1 MKFNFTKKI
10 TLAIASFAAVAFIAT
25 GVSHAD
31 IPYSGPTTPPSPVP
45 AFNVF
50 SGSNLPAPMP
60 SNGEQDFF
68 QGRVPV
74 NGNMNEG
81 TTPFTDPV
89 NSSCTNNQIIQLHI
103 YVHNGA
109 SQYENNNGTGQ
120 SVMHGAKVQ
129 VALPDANTAA
139 TTFSPTATLSA
150 NNATTI
156 SDKVSIIC
164 NGQPVE
170 LQYITGSA
178 SQYSI
183 GSGVLPLSDSIIT
196 SGASI
201 QSEKVPGDVW
211 GCWDERVY
219 VVLAVKV
226 VVPQKPPVPPTCNL
240 ITLDS
245 DYRTVRVKSVGFT
258 AGDSTVA
265 NLMLDFGD
273 GNKATIKTSQLPYSH
288 VYSADGTYHV
298 RVTLDTSTGYVTS
311 NGCVAIVTIKN
322 QPVNPVTPV
331 TPPKNLV
338 NTGPGDMIGIFAAVT
353 LIAALAHRAYMR
365 VFSAK

>member
-89 NSSCTNNQIIQLHI
+89 NSSCTNNQIIQLHV

-109 SQYENNNGTGQ
+109 SQYENNNGTGP

-196 SGASI
+196 SGALI

-226 VVPQKPPVPPTCNL
+226 VIPQKPPVPPTCNL

-245 DYRTVRVKSVGFT
+245 DYRTVRVKSVGYT
-258 AGDSTVA
+258 AGDSTVS
-265 NLMLDFGD
+265 NLLLDFGD
-273 GNKATIKTSQLPYSH
+273 GNKATIKTNQLPYSH
-288 VYSADGTYHV
+288 AYSADGTYYV
-298 RVTLDTSTGYVTS
+298 RATLDTSTGNVTS
-311 NGCVAIVTIKN
+311 NGCVVMVTIKN

-353 LIAALAHRAYMR
+353 LIAALAHRAYLR